1 MVQTHAKLGK
11 NARVAREKRKRRR
24 EEAVRNRE
32 QHHASMRDI
41 FREVAPEAGAQLDP
55 AQLKVFL
62 AKVNESQNEPPMEPH
77 ELEHAVDFV
86 MSAADKDRDG
96 GIGLLELVPAM
107 AAWNNWTLSRDG
119 LFAEVKE
126 LLAKHDA
133 DASGSLDRQ
142 ELEQL
147 LFELNAHQKLEGAIV
162 DKIWETADRDQN
174 GKVDIAEL
182 APAMSKW
189 DRGEFNQLKGKSK
202 YAVAGNS
209 AGGGDGGGGDSGS
222 DGTIGK
228 GCGCIIS

>member
-11 NARVAREKRKRRR
+11 AARVQRQKRKRRR

-133 DASGSLDRQ
+133 DASGSLDRN

-147 LFELNAHQKLEGAIV
+147 LFELNCGQELEGAVV
-162 DKIWETADRDQN
+162 DRIWETADRDQN

-189 DRGEFNQLKGKSK
+189 DRGEFSQVKGKSK
-202 YAVAGNS
+202 YAVANGNDNGS
-209 AGGGDGGGGDSGS
+209 VDGSSVGDGDAA
-222 DGTIGK
+222 GK
-228 GCGCIIS
+228 GCGCVIT